1 MPYDTKK
8 VISLQIRAAR
18 GLLGWSG
25 QDLSNASGVGLSTL
39 RRLESGSGS
48 VQTNVST
55 VVALAAA
62 LEQAG
67 IEFTGDP
74 QVNPGVVLH
83 LKHSE

>member
-1 MPYDTKK
+1 M
-8 VISLQIRAAR
+8 
-18 GLLGWSG
+18 GWSG
-25 QDLSNASGVGLSTL
+25 QDLANASGVGLSTL
-39 RRLESGSGS
+39 RRLESGSGM

-74 QVNPGVVLH
+74 NTNPGVTLH
-83 LKHSE
+83 LNKN

>member
-25 QDLSNASGVGLSTL
+25 QDLADASGVGLSTL
-39 RRLESGSGS
+39 RRLESDSGS

-55 VVALAAA
+55 FVALAAA

-74 QVNPGVVLH
+74 AINPGVTLH
-83 LKHSE
+83 RNKS

>member
-25 QDLSNASGVGLSTL
+25 QDLANASGVGLSTL
-39 RRLESGSGS
+39 RRLESDSGS

-74 QVNPGVVLH
+74 NTNPGVTLH
-83 LKHSE
+83 LNKN

>member
-1 MPYDTKK
+1 MPYDIKK

-25 QDLSNASGVGLSTL
+25 QDLANASGVGLSTL

-74 QVNPGVVLH
+74 DANPGVTLH
-83 LKHSE
+83 LNKR

>member
-1 MPYDTKK
+1 M
-8 VISLQIRAAR
+8 
-18 GLLGWSG
+18 GWSG
-25 QDLSNASGVGLSTL
+25 QDLANASGVGLSTL

-74 QVNPGVVLH
+74 NTNPGVTLH
-83 LKHSE
+83 LNKD

>member
-1 MPYDTKK
+1 
-8 VISLQIRAAR
+8 
-18 GLLGWSG
+18 
-25 QDLSNASGVGLSTL
+25 
-39 RRLESGSGS
+39 

-74 QVNPGVVLH
+74 STNPGVTLH
-83 LKHSE
+83 LNKS

>member
-25 QDLSNASGVGLSTL
+25 QDLADASGVGLSTL
-39 RRLESGSGS
+39 RRLESDSGS

-55 VVALAAA
+55 FVALAAA

-74 QVNPGVVLH
+74 NANPGVTLH
-83 LKHSE
+83 LNKR

>member
-1 MPYDTKK
+1 MSYDTKN
-8 VISLQIRAAR
+8 VISLQIKAAR

-25 QDLSNASGVGLSTL
+25 QDLANASGVGLSTL

-74 QVNPGVVLH
+74 NNNPGVTLH
-83 LKHSE
+83 LNKN

>member
-1 MPYDTKK
+1 MSYDTKK
-8 VISLQIRAAR
+8 VIFLQIRAAR

-25 QDLSNASGVGLSTL
+25 QDLVDASGVGLSTL

-74 QVNPGVVLH
+74 NANPGVTLH
-83 LKHSE
+83 LKEN

>member
-1 MPYDTKK
+1 MSYDTKK
-8 VISLQIRAAR
+8 VICLQIRAAR

-25 QDLSNASGVGLSTL
+25 QDLANASGVGLSTL

-74 QVNPGVVLH
+74 NTNPGVTLH
-83 LKHSE
+83 LNKN

>member
-1 MPYDTKK
+1 MSYDTKK

-25 QDLSNASGVGLSTL
+25 QNLANASGVGLSTL

-74 QVNPGVVLH
+74 NNNPGVTLH
-83 LKHSE
+83 LNKN

>member
-25 QDLSNASGVGLSTL
+25 QDLANASGVGLSTL

-74 QVNPGVVLH
+74 NTNPGVTLH
-83 LKHSE
+83 LNKN

>member
-1 MPYDTKK
+1 MSYDTKK

-25 QDLSNASGVGLSTL
+25 QDLANASGVGLSTL

-74 QVNPGVVLH
+74 NTNPGVTLH
-83 LKHSE
+83 LNKN

>member
-8 VISLQIRAAR
+8 VIYLQIRAAR

-25 QDLSNASGVGLSTL
+25 QDLANASGVGLSTL

-74 QVNPGVVLH
+74 NTNPGVTLH
-83 LKHSE
+83 LNKN

>member
-25 QDLSNASGVGLSTL
+25 QDLANASGVGLSTL
-39 RRLESGSGS
+39 RRLESDSGS

>member
-1 MPYDTKK
+1 MSYDTKK

-25 QDLSNASGVGLSTL
+25 QDLANASGVGLSTL

-74 QVNPGVVLH
+74 NTKPGVTLN
-83 LKHSE
+83 LKKK